1 MAIYLDVSAAVHGR
15 AGLGRYAA
23 SLARA
28 LVDIAADRFALFYNR
43 GRETSP
49 PVGLEHVPARS
60 VRAGYK
66 PWRMAVWLGQ
76 LARAGFNRLVPD
88 AELFHATE
96 HLLMPL
102 RGVPTVLTVHD
113 LIFHLFPEHHK
124 PLNYWYLNLALPLYC
139 RRATAIIAVSE
150 ASKRD
155 LVRCWDLNPG
165 RIAVI
170 HEAADPRF
178 RPASPE
184 AIADVRNR
192 YGLPPR
198 FLVTVGVIEPRKN
211 LARLLDALAIL
222 RRDDDVHLVIVGG
235 KGWLTTEFFRKLES
249 FAHRQAVILAGY
261 VPDED
266 LPTVYSA
273 ATVCVQPSLYEGFG
287 LPLLEAMSCGVPV
300 VCSQASSFPEV
311 GGDAARYFDPTDVDE
326 MAEAIRAVW
335 RDEALRVEM
344 RTRGLVQAARF
355 SWAWAARETMAVYER
370 VLAGL

>member
-1 MAIYLDVSAAVHGR
+1 MAIYLDISAAVHGR

-28 LVDIAADRFALFYNR
+28 LSDVAADRLALFYNR
-43 GRETSP
+43 SGEMHP
-49 PVGLEHVPARS
+49 LVGLENLPARS
-60 VRAGYK
+60 VHAGYK

-76 LARAGFNRLVPD
+76 LARLGFNSLVPD

-96 HLLMPL
+96 HLLLPL

-150 ASKRD
+150 ATKRD
-155 LVRCWDLNPG
+155 LVRCWGLDPA
-165 RIAVI
+165 RITVV

-184 AIADVRNR
+184 AIATIRQR

-211 LARLLDALAIL
+211 LSRLLDALDIL
-222 RRDDDVHLVIVGG
+222 RREEDVHLVIVGG
-235 KGWLTTEFFRKLES
+235 KGWLTADFFRKLEA
-249 FAHRQAVILAGY
+249 FPHRRAVILTGY

-266 LPTVYSA
+266 LPAVYSA
-273 ATVCVQPSLYEGFG
+273 ATLCVQPSLYEGFG
-287 LPLLEAMSCGVPV
+287 LPVLEAMACGTPV
-300 VCSQASSFPEV
+300 VCSRTASFPEV
-311 GGDAARYFDPTDVDE
+311 GQDAARYFDPTDAAE
-326 MAEAIRAVW
+326 MAATIRAVW
-335 RDEALRVEM
+335 RDEELRADM
-344 RTRGLVQAARF
+344 RRQGLAQAALF
-355 SWAWAARETMAVYER
+355 SWARTARATMTVYER
-370 VLAGL
+370 VLSGM

>member
-23 SLARA
+23 NLARA
-28 LVDIAADRFALFYNR
+28 LSNIAADRLALFYNR
-43 GRETSP
+43 SGEMHLL
-49 PVGLEHVPARS
+49 VGLEHLPARS
-60 VRAGYK
+60 VHAGYK

-76 LARAGFNRLVPD
+76 LARVGFNCLVPD

-102 RGVPTVLTVHD
+102 RGVSTVLTVHD

-139 RRATAIIAVSE
+139 QRATAIIAVSE
-150 ASKRD
+150 ATRRD
-155 LVRCWDLNPG
+155 LVRCWGLDPA
-165 RIAVI
+165 RITVV

-184 AIADVRNR
+184 SIATVRQR

-222 RRDDDVHLVIVGG
+222 RRDEDVHLVIVGG
-235 KGWLTTEFFRKLES
+235 KGWLTSEFFRKLEA
-249 FAHRQAVILAGY
+249 FPHRRAVTLTGY

-266 LPTVYSA
+266 LPAVYSA
-273 ATVCVQPSLYEGFG
+273 ATLCVQPSLYEGFG
-287 LPLLEAMSCGVPV
+287 LPLLEAMACGVPL
-300 VCSQASSFPEV
+300 VCSQASSFPEI
-311 GGDAARYFDPTDVDE
+311 GGDAARYFAPTDAED
-326 MAEAIRAVW
+326 MAETIRSVW
-335 RDEALRVEM
+335 HDEALRAEM
-344 RTRGLVQAARF
+344 RTRGLAQAARF
-355 SWAWAARETMAVYER
+355 SWARAARETMAVYER
-370 VLAGL
+370 VLSAD